1 MIILLYNSSDTCFK
15 IELSYRTRMGQIE
28 ISVDLNEQECM
39 VDIKNIT
46 EDDHGE
52 WRALVASTGQVGQG
66 VKTKFFDEFSQ
77 NVIVTGNSKIGYL

>member
-1 MIILLYNSSDTCFK
+1 
-15 IELSYRTRMGQIE
+15 MGQIE
-28 ISVDLNEQECM
+28 ISVDLNKQECM
-39 VDIKNIT
+39 VNIKNIT

-52 WRALVASTGQVGQG
+52 WRAIVASTAQGGQG